1 MESITTYY
9 NYTFSIG
16 LFDKDTKK
24 QEIPTAKAKKIIQKL
39 TVKFLWFWTISNK
52 NIGVYTHQNWE
63 IVTEPSYEVNFKTQ
77 NPDRKAILEYV
88 LNLKSKLNQESI
100 LVSYTKE
107 NVNFL

>member
-1 MESITTYY
+1 METITTYY

-24 QEIPTAKAKKIIQKL
+24 QEIPTVKAKKIIQNL
-39 TVKFLWFWTISNK
+39 TVKFLGFWTISNK

-77 NPDRKAILEYV
+77 NPDHKAILEYV
-88 LNLKSKLNQESI
+88 LNLKTKLNQESI